1 MRLMRYL
8 VVPSTPSS
16 NERNLCLF
24 NGKRKKKT
32 MINRVVMKREMLIK
46 MQKKKRPE
54 CKSYAFSSSEWTA
67 ILAYELRRG
76 NNKC

>member
-1 MRLMRYL
+1 
-8 VVPSTPSS
+8 
-16 NERNLCLF
+16 
-24 NGKRKKKT
+24 

-67 ILAYELRRG
+67 ILAYDLRRG
-76 NNKC
+76 DDKF